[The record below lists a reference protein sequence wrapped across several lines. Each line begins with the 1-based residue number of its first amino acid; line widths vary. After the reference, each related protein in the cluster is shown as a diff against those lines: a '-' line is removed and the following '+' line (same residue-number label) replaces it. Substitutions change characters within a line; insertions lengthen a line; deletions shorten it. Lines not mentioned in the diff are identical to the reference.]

1 MSLVGG
7 LFIPKNGFGV
17 VLFDAFAFLK
27 SPSYGILGN
36 GITNSCCF
44 EFFLKSFA
52 CGRGNLIVKTIY
64 LSRREARRRKGQGGA
79 DKNVS

>member
-1 MSLVGG
+1 MSLIGG
-7 LFIPKNGFGV
+7 FPIPKNRFGI

-27 SPSYGILGN
+27 GSTHGILGN
-36 GITNSCCF
+36 GITSSCCF
-44 EFFLKSFA
+44 EFFLKPFA
-52 CGRGNLIVKTIY
+52 CGCGNLIVKTSY